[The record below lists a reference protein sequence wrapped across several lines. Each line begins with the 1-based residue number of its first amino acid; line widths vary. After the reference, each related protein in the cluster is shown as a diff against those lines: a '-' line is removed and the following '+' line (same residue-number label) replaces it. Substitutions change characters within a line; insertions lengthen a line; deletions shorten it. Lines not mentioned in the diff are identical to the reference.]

1 MKKKLLIFISLLMLS
16 IALVGCGGEKK
27 ETKYVDGYEV
37 VCMGDREFM
46 RIPSDD
52 SLVVGNVIVNAYI
65 YVDCETSVQYLV
77 LDGYRSIDVTVLVDS
92 YGNPILYSGEPL
104 ECRK

>member
-1 MKKKLLIFISLLMLS
+1 MNKKKLLIFITLLILS
-16 IALVGCGGEKK
+16 IALVGCGEEKK

-37 VCMGDREFM
+37 VHMGDREFM
-46 RIPSDD
+46 RIPSGSDANLGVD
-52 SLVVGNVIVNAYI
+52 NACI

-77 LDGYRSIDVTVLVDS
+77 LDGYRSLAMTVLVDS

-104 ECRK
+104 ECRR